1 VVNPVVPGG
10 AVGEEREMFRRLRL
24 DFQSLEA
31 LQREYKAYME
41 HGELFVPTPQ
51 TLGLREVVDLELTLS
66 FCGRVVVM
74 QADVHGYRDWSGE
87 RQGKK
92 GVSVKLLEPLENL
105 RLAVADSTG
114 ILLEAAELAPAM
126 HEAVPAHA
134 PPGAALVPG
143 AVPTVPGRTRR
154 SERSLARV
162 TVSAAAGTI
171 CCEGSTED
179 LSSSGALLCLED
191 HLPGVGE
198 PLELTIFHPTTDSTQ
213 LVNAK
218 VVRHATLPSGETAI
232 GVEFDFSTGNE
243 EQARRFLDE
252 VRAIEVDPRR
262 RTETIT
268 GSIDVLGLPTLVQMF
283 SASVGEGTITL
294 VRGQDRG
301 RIVFSGG
308 LLRYARTG
316 DVTGVKALCRLL
328 GWQSG
333 VFHFA
338 PVADAEESDADAP
351 VMHKALF
358 ECIQKLDELARQDTS
373 GFPPG
378 QRVVRTEVP
387 AQGVNK
393 DDLDVL
399 AFIKEGAT
407 VGDVIDG
414 LPGFD
419 VDIYLTLEHLLE
431 LNLIDLDIEL

>member
-1 VVNPVVPGG
+1 VVNPVVPSG

-41 HGELFVPTPQ
+41 HGELFVPTQ
-51 TLGLREVVDLELTLS
+51 QSLGLREVVDLELALS

-74 QADVHGYRDWSGE
+74 QGEVHGYRDWRAE
-87 RQGKK
+87 RATQK
-92 GVSVKLLEPLENL
+92 GVSIRLLEPLENL

-114 ILLEAAELAPAM
+114 ILLESADQPRVPPAQSEAPTPAATGQSVIE
-126 HEAVPAHA
+126 
-134 PPGAALVPG
+134 PGK
-143 AVPTVPGRTRR
+143 TRR

-162 TVSAAAGTI
+162 TVTAAAGSI

-179 LSSSGALLCLED
+179 LSSTGALLCLED
-191 HLPGVGE
+191 HVPALRE
-198 PLELTIFHPTTDSTQ
+198 TLDLTVFHPTTDSTQ
-213 LVNAK
+213 EVKAT
-218 VVRHATLPSGETAI
+218 VVRHARLPSGEIAI
-232 GVEFDFSTGNE
+232 GVEFDFSGTNE
-243 EQARRFLDE
+243 EQVRRFLDE

-308 LLRYARTG
+308 SLRHAHTG
-316 DVTGVKALCRLL
+316 DVLGLKALCRLL

-338 PVADAEESDADAP
+338 PVADDEETSPDAP

-378 QRVVRTEVP
+378 QRIIRTEYP
-387 AQGVNK
+387 ANELS
-393 DDLDVL
+393 DEELEVL
-399 AFIKEGAT
+399 TFLKEGAS
-407 VGDVIDG
+407 VQEVIDG
-414 LPGFD
+414 VPGFD
-419 VDIYLTLEHLLE
+419 VDIYLTLERLLE